1 MTEATG
7 GAAGSTAPRD
17 GGPTAVLPATRRE
30 ARAAAGSG
38 SGGRP
43 GSTRPAG
50 RRPRRRIS
58 VIGIL
63 GELFITAGVVVLL
76 FIVWQQ
82 WFNDLVVGQQLQ
94 QEGIA
99 QSQEWNAGVPEVA
112 PAVEPSPDPPPV
124 AAGAGDTERFA
135 WLIVPRFGDD
145 YFRPIAEGVGTESV
159 LNRNNLG
166 HYPDT
171 TLPGETGNFAIAAHR
186 KAYGGNLE
194 HIGEL
199 RVGDRI
205 YVETADGWYRYSFR
219 NLEYVQP
226 SGVGVL
232 NAVPQTQLAPDA
244 QYITL
249 TSCNPFFSTAE
260 RIIAYGVFD
269 GWFPRDGG
277 APDEIADTVRV
288 G

>member
-1 MTEATG
+1 MTLGHGE
-7 GAAGSTAPRD
+7 
-17 GGPTAVLPATRRE
+17 VMTRRE
-30 ARAAAGSG
+30 ARATQASG
-38 SGGRP
+38 VPTGD
-43 GSTRPAG
+43 STSPRAP
-50 RRPRRRIS
+50 RKRPRVS
-58 VIGIL
+58 PIGVL

-76 FIVWQQ
+76 FIGWQQ
-82 WFNDLVVGQQLQ
+82 WFNDLVVGQQLH

-99 QSQEWNAGVPEVA
+99 QSQLWSAGTPDVA

-124 AAGAGDTERFA
+124 AARAGLTERFA

-145 YFRPIAEGVGTESV
+145 YFRPIAEGTSTTTV

-171 TLPGETGNFAIAAHR
+171 TMPGEEGNFAIAAHR

-199 RVGDRI
+199 RAGDHI
-205 YVETADGWYRYSFR
+205 YVETPAGWYRYSFR

-226 SGVGVL
+226 AGVGVL
-232 NAVPQTQLAPDA
+232 NAVPQTQLAADA

-269 GWFPRDGG
+269 GWFPREGG